1 MKYAHGK
8 NSKLTKLLIIKEVEE
23 VANLH
28 RQIFKQLS
36 LRQIKGLGF
45 FCREYK

>member
-8 NSKLTKLLIIKEVEE
+8 NSKLTKLLTEVEE

-28 RQIFKQLS
+28 RQIFKQLG

-45 FCREYK
+45 FCREYQ